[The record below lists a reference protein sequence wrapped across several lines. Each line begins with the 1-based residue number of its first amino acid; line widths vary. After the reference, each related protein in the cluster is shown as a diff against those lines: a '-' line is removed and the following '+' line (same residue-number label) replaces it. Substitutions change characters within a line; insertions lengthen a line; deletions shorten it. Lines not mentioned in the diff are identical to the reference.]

1 MKLGLRR
8 TLGAAAALAAVAAI
22 VPASASAR
30 SGVDASISTIHG
42 RGATTSAS
50 MNVLTLNDFR
60 GIDNRISL
68 FTGPTGRLVLTAPEG
83 LGDPDGSGS
92 ACALDNAKS
101 GELTAQ
107 EVSCAPSYIG
117 AIVGDLGRGS
127 DTVDAD
133 PSLPV
138 MIGAVIDGQVRPL
151 EGGPGRDRL
160 VGGAVAD
167 LLEGDGGSDSMA
179 GGGGQDHLS
188 GGPGADNLSGGAASD
203 WLSGGGGP
211 DKLSGGV
218 GRDVCRGAGG
228 LDTQK
233 NCETV
238 RGIP

>member
-8 TLGAAAALAAVAAI
+8 TLGGAAALAAVAAI
-22 VPASASAR
+22 APATASAR
-30 SGVDASISTIHG
+30 SGVAASVSTIHG
-42 RGATTSAS
+42 RGATTATT
-50 MNVLTLNDFR
+50 MNVLTLNDYR

-83 LGDPDGSGS
+83 LGDPDASGA

-101 GELTAQ
+101 GESTAQ
-107 EVSCAPSYIG
+107 EVSCAPGYIG

-138 MIGAVIDGQVRPL
+138 MIGAVIDGEVRPL

-167 LLEGDGGSDSMA
+167 LLEGEGGSDSMA

-211 DKLSGGV
+211 DKLSGGG

-233 NCETV
+233 NCETA